1 MTFFGRGAR
10 HGYHLPVFAGAT
22 SPIIRQPFGVL
33 SGSPG
38 GAQEASGSALV
49 SALNF
54 SDVDLRRG

>member
-1 MTFFGRGAR
+1 MTFFGCGAR
-10 HGYHLPVFAGAT
+10 HGYHLTVFAGAT

-38 GAQEASGSALV
+38 GRKRRPDRPV

-54 SDVDLRRG
+54 SDVDLRRA